1 MKFTATQKYILTSPR
16 KLREITGIVNGLTP
30 STAFERL
37 AYVDKAAAL
46 LVRKVIGTAIA
57 NAKQK
62 SVSETDLVFQT
73 LEIGEGPR
81 LKRFRAGSRGRAKP
95 YKRRMSHIR
104 VVLKVDDSK
113 KTEKAVEKK
122 EVIKSAKIVSTK
134 PAKKEKK
141 SK

>member
-16 KLREITGIVNGLTP
+16 KLREITGILDGLTP
-30 STAFERL
+30 SMAFERL
-37 AYVDKAAAL
+37 AYVDKSAAL
-46 LVRKVIGTAIA
+46 TVRKVIGTAIA

-62 SVSETDLVFQT
+62 SVSEGDLVFQT

-104 VVLKVDDSK
+104 VVLTTRKSEIPNPKSESK
-113 KTEKAVEKK
+113 
-122 EVIKSAKIVSTK
+122 
-134 PAKKEKK
+134 AKKKLESKTILKK
-141 SK
+141 KGNK